1 HSQGGE
7 VPPATARCHPAAV
20 AGVPYRPLARL
31 RHRQAAQPR
40 QERDGGIE
48 ESLPMTLCVFE
59 DRDVLNLEPLT
70 LTRPAL
76 ELVCGTGPLLERQK
90 HVFGASDVGAVV
102 RPMLAAAYRPQRPE
116 VAVNDDA
123 WLSQRPRF
131 LVNGR
136 WLPPAERLTDLTTPR
151 AGCVGEDVAY

>member
-1 HSQGGE
+1 CDS
-7 VPPATARCHPAAV
+7 AAI
-20 AGVPYRPLARL
+20 AGIPYRPAPRL

-59 DRDVLNLEPLT
+59 DRSVLNLEPLT
-70 LTRPAL
+70 LTRPAF
-76 ELVCGTGPLLERQK
+76 ELVCGTGPVLERHK
-90 HVFGASDVGAVV
+90 YVFAAGEVGVV
-102 RPMLAAAYRPQRPE
+102 TRPMLAAVYRLQRPE
-116 VAVNDDA
+116 VAVNDDS
-123 WLSQRPRF
+123 WLSQRPRV

-151 AGCVGEDVAY
+151 VGCVGDEVAYVVL